1 MNEDVTIIILTHK
14 SKKLVLDYI
23 KNLYKKFK
31 IIIID
36 NSNDLNLKS
45 IITKNYPGIDIHL
58 IPNKGYG
65 NQINYGSKLITTE
78 YFLISNPDLTG
89 IDELSI
95 FNFVSAAKQL
105 NNKFSTLGPR
115 FVNANPKSHK
125 QSINNGTITEMKFIS
140 GACMFFNKNNF
151 DNLNGFDENIFLYFE
166 ENDFCLRSFKINKNY
181 QINNVLVEHD
191 IGTSV
196 KIKND
201 IEKVNQ
207 AKFRTWHFIW
217 SKFYYFKKHY
227 GVFFAIIYFIP
238 IIIRINF
245 RVILYRLKND
255 KNNYDKY
262 KARRSGLFTSILN
275 QKSSKRI

>member
-1 MNEDVTIIILTHK
+1 MNQDVTIIILTHK

-45 IITKNYPGIDIHL
+45 IITKSYPSIDIHL
-58 IPNKGYG
+58 IPNNGYG
-65 NQINYGSKLITTE
+65 NQINYGSKLVTTE

-125 QSINNGTITEMKFIS
+125 QSINNGAITEMKFIS

-191 IGTSV
+191 VGTSV
-196 KIKND
+196 EIKND
-201 IEKVNQ
+201 VDKINY
-207 AKFRTWHFIW
+207 ANFRTWHFIW

-227 GVFFAIIYFIP
+227 GFFFALIYFVP
-238 IIIRINF
+238 IFIRINY
-245 RVILYRLKND
+245 RVFLYKLKND
-255 KNNYDKY
+255 KINYDKY
-262 KARRSGLFTSILN
+262 KARRSGLYASILN

>member
-1 MNEDVTIIILTHK
+1 MNNDVTIIILTHK

-36 NSNDLNLKS
+36 NSNDASLKL
-45 IITKNYPGIDIHL
+45 IIDNNYPGIDIQL
-58 IPNKGYG
+58 IPNNGYG
-65 NQINYGSKLITTE
+65 NQVNYGSKMVKTE

-89 IDELSI
+89 INESALL
-95 FNFVSAAKQL
+95 NFVNAAKKL
-105 NNKFSTLGPR
+105 DNKFSTLGPR
-115 FVNANPKSHK
+115 FINANPKSHK
-125 QSINNGTITEMKFIS
+125 QSSNDNIITEMKFIS

-196 KIKND
+196 EIKND
-201 IEKVNQ
+201 VDKINY
-207 AKFRTWHFIW
+207 ANFRTWHFIW

-227 GVFFAIIYFIP
+227 GFFFALIYFVP
-238 IIIRINF
+238 IFIRINY
-245 RVILYRLKND
+245 RVFLYKLKND
-255 KNNYDKY
+255 KINYDKY
-262 KARRSGLFTSILN
+262 KARRSGLYASILN

>member
-23 KNLYKKFK
+23 KNLYQKFK

-45 IITKNYPGIDIHL
+45 IITKSYPGIDIHL
-58 IPNKGYG
+58 IPNNGYG
-65 NQINYGSKLITTE
+65 NQINYGSKLVTTE

-95 FNFVSAAKQL
+95 FNFVKAAKHL

-115 FVNANPKSHK
+115 FLNTNPKSHK

-151 DNLNGFDENIFLYFE
+151 DNFNGFDENIFLYFE

-191 IGTSV
+191 VGTSV
-196 KIKND
+196 EIKNNQ
-201 IEKVNQ
+201 EKIDQIN
-207 AKFRTWHFIW
+207 FRTWHFIW

-227 GVFFAIIYFIP
+227 GFFFALIYFVP
-238 IIIRINF
+238 IFIRINY
-245 RVILYRLKND
+245 RVILYKLKND
-255 KNNYDKY
+255 KINYDKY
-262 KARRSGLFTSILN
+262 KARRSGLYASILN

>member
-45 IITKNYPGIDIHL
+45 IITKSYPGIDIHL
-58 IPNKGYG
+58 IPNNGYG
-65 NQINYGSKLITTE
+65 NQINYGSKLVTTE

-181 QINNVLVEHD
+181 QINSVRVKHD

-196 KIKND
+196 EIKND

-207 AKFRTWHFIW
+207 ANFRTWHFIW

-255 KNNYDKY
+255 KINYDKY

>member
-1 MNEDVTIIILTHK
+1 MNNDVTIIILTHK
-14 SKKLVLDYI
+14 SKRLVLDYI
-23 KNLYKKFK
+23 KNLYQKFK

-45 IITKNYPGIDIHL
+45 IITKSYPDIDIHL
-58 IPNKGYG
+58 IPNNGYG
-65 NQINYGSKLITTE
+65 NQINYGSKLVTTE

-95 FNFVSAAKQL
+95 FNFVKAAKHL

-115 FVNANPKSHK
+115 FLNTNPKSHK

-191 IGTSV
+191 VGTSV
-196 KIKND
+196 EIKNNQ
-201 IEKVNQ
+201 EKIDQIN
-207 AKFRTWHFIW
+207 FRTWHFIW

-227 GVFFAIIYFIP
+227 GFFFAFIYFVP
-238 IIIRINF
+238 IFIRINY
-245 RVILYRLKND
+245 RVILYKLKND
-255 KNNYDKY
+255 KINYDKY
-262 KARRSGLFTSILN
+262 KARRSGLYASILN

>member
-1 MNEDVTIIILTHK
+1 MNNDVTIIILTHK
-14 SKKLVLDYI
+14 SKRLVLDYI
-23 KNLYKKFK
+23 KNLYQKFK
-31 IIIID
+31 IVIID

-45 IITKNYPGIDIHL
+45 IITKSYPGIDIHL
-58 IPNKGYG
+58 IPNNGYG
-65 NQINYGSKLITTE
+65 NQINYGSKSVTTE

-95 FNFVSAAKQL
+95 FNFVKAAKHL

-115 FVNANPKSHK
+115 FLNTNPKSHK

-191 IGTSV
+191 VGTSV
-196 KIKND
+196 EIKND
-201 IEKVNQ
+201 LEKIDQVN
-207 AKFRTWHFIW
+207 FRTWHFIW

-227 GVFFAIIYFIP
+227 GFFFALIYFVP
-238 IIIRINF
+238 IFIRINY
-245 RVILYRLKND
+245 RVILYKLKND
-255 KNNYDKY
+255 KINYDKY
-262 KARRSGLFTSILN
+262 KARRSGLYASILN

>member
-1 MNEDVTIIILTHK
+1 MNNDVTIIILTHK

-36 NSNDLNLKS
+36 NSNDVNLKS
-45 IITKNYPGIDIHL
+45 IIDNNYPDIDIQL
-58 IPNKGYG
+58 IPNNGYG
-65 NQINYGSKLITTE
+65 NQANYGSKMVKTE

-89 IDELSI
+89 INEAALL
-95 FNFVSAAKQL
+95 NFVNAAKKL

-115 FVNANPKSHK
+115 FINANPKSHK
-125 QSINNGTITEMKFIS
+125 QSIDNGTISEMKFIS

-191 IGTSV
+191 VGTSV
-196 KIKND
+196 EIKND
-201 IEKVNQ
+201 LEKIDQVNL
-207 AKFRTWHFIW
+207 RTWHFIW
-217 SKFYYFKKHY
+217 SKFYYYKKHY
-227 GVFFAIIYFIP
+227 GFIPALIYFFP

-245 RVILYRLKND
+245 RVFFYKLKKD
-255 KNNYDKY
+255 KKNIIKY
-262 KARRSGLFTSILN
+262 EMRRSGLYSSILN
-275 QKSSKRI
+275 HKSSKRI

>member
-1 MNEDVTIIILTHK
+1 MNNDVTILILTHK

-23 KNLYKKFK
+23 KNLYKKFN

-36 NSNDLNLKS
+36 NSNDVSLKS
-45 IITKNYPGIDIHL
+45 IINNNYPGIDIQL
-58 IPNKGYG
+58 IPNNGYG
-65 NQINYGSKLITTE
+65 NQANYGSKMVKTE

-89 IDELSI
+89 INEAALL
-95 FNFVSAAKQL
+95 NFVNAAKKL

-115 FVNANPKSHK
+115 FINANPKSHK
-125 QSINNGTITEMKFIS
+125 QSINNGTISEMKFIS

-191 IGTSV
+191 VGTSV
-196 KIKND
+196 EIKND
-201 IEKVNQ
+201 LEKIDQVN
-207 AKFRTWHFIW
+207 FRTWHFIW

-227 GVFFAIIYFIP
+227 GFLFALIYFVP
-238 IIIRINF
+238 IFIRINL
-245 RVILYRLKND
+245 RVIFYKLKND
-255 KNNYDKY
+255 KINHDKY
-262 KARRSGLFTSILN
+262 KARRSGLYASILN

>member
-1 MNEDVTIIILTHK
+1 MNKEVTIIILTHK

-36 NSNDLNLKS
+36 NSNDINLRS
-45 IITKNYPGIDIHL
+45 VITDNYPGIDIHL
-58 IPNKGYG
+58 IPNNGYG
-65 NQINYGSKLITTE
+65 NQINSGSKLVTTE

-181 QINNVLVEHD
+181 QINNVRVEHD

-196 KIKND
+196 EIKND
-201 IEKVNQ
+201 IEKINQ
-207 AKFRTWHFIW
+207 ANFRTWHFIW

>member
-23 KNLYKKFK
+23 KNLYQKFK

-45 IITKNYPGIDIHL
+45 IITKSYPGIDIHL
-58 IPNKGYG
+58 IPNNGYG
-65 NQINYGSKLITTE
+65 NQINYGSKLVTTE

-95 FNFVSAAKQL
+95 FNFVKAAKHL

-115 FVNANPKSHK
+115 FLNTNPKSHK

-191 IGTSV
+191 VGTSV
-196 KIKND
+196 EIKNNQ
-201 IEKVNQ
+201 EKINQ
-207 AKFRTWHFIW
+207 INFRTWHFIW

-227 GVFFAIIYFIP
+227 GFFFALIYFVP
-238 IIIRINF
+238 IFIRINY
-245 RVILYRLKND
+245 RVILYKLKND
-255 KNNYDKY
+255 KINYDKY
-262 KARRSGLFTSILN
+262 KARRSGLYASILN

>member
-1 MNEDVTIIILTHK
+1 MNNDVTIIILTHK
-14 SKKLVLDYI
+14 SKRLVLDYI
-23 KNLYKKFK
+23 KNLYQKFK

-45 IITKNYPGIDIHL
+45 IITKSYPGIDIHL
-58 IPNKGYG
+58 IPNNGYG
-65 NQINYGSKLITTE
+65 NQINYGSKLVTTE

-95 FNFVSAAKQL
+95 FNFVKAAKHL

-115 FVNANPKSHK
+115 FLNTNPKSHK

-191 IGTSV
+191 VGTSV
-196 KIKND
+196 EIKNNQ
-201 IEKVNQ
+201 EKIDQIN
-207 AKFRTWHFIW
+207 FRTWHFIW

-227 GVFFAIIYFIP
+227 GFFFAFIYFVP
-238 IIIRINF
+238 IFIRINY
-245 RVILYRLKND
+245 RVILYKLKND
-255 KNNYDKY
+255 KINYDKY
-262 KARRSGLFTSILN
+262 KARRSGLYASILN

>member
-1 MNEDVTIIILTHK
+1 MNNDVTIIILTHK

-36 NSNDLNLKS
+36 NSNDVSLKS
-45 IITKNYPGIDIHL
+45 IIDNNYPGIDIQL
-58 IPNKGYG
+58 IPNNGYG
-65 NQINYGSKLITTE
+65 NQANYGSKMVKTE

-89 IDELSI
+89 INEAALL
-95 FNFVSAAKQL
+95 NFVNAAKKL

-115 FVNANPKSHK
+115 FINANPKSHK
-125 QSINNGTITEMKFIS
+125 QSINNGTISEMKFIS

-191 IGTSV
+191 VGTSV
-196 KIKND
+196 EIKND
-201 IEKVNQ
+201 LEKIDQVN
-207 AKFRTWHFIW
+207 FRTWHFIW

-227 GVFFAIIYFIP
+227 GFLFALIYFVP
-238 IIIRINF
+238 IFIRINL
-245 RVILYRLKND
+245 RVILYKLKND
-255 KNNYDKY
+255 KINHDKY
-262 KARRSGLFTSILN
+262 KARRSGLYASILN

>member
-1 MNEDVTIIILTHK
+1 MYQDVTILILTHK

-23 KNLYKKFK
+23 KKLYKKFK

-36 NSNDLNLKS
+36 NSNDVILRS
-45 IITKNYPGIDIHL
+45 VITKSYPGIDIHL
-58 IPNKGYG
+58 IPNNGYG
-65 NQINYGSKLITTE
+65 NQINYGSKLVKTE

-89 IDELSI
+89 IDHLSI
-95 FNFVSAAKQL
+95 FNFVKAAKQL
-105 NNKFSTLGPR
+105 NNKFSALGPR

-125 QSINNGTITEMKFIS
+125 QSIDNKTITEMKFIS
-140 GACMFFNKNNF
+140 GAFMFFYKDNF
-151 DNLNGFDENIFLYFE
+151 DHLDGFDENIFLYFE

-181 QINNVLVEHD
+181 QINNVFVEHD
-191 IGTSV
+191 VGTSV
-196 KIKND
+196 EIKND

-207 AKFRTWHFIW
+207 SNFRTWHFIW

-227 GVFFAIIYFIP
+227 GILFAIIYFIP

-245 RVILYRLKND
+245 RVILYKLKND
-255 KNNYDKY
+255 KINYDKY
-262 KARRSGLFTSILN
+262 KARRSGLYTSILN

>member
-45 IITKNYPGIDIHL
+45 IITKSYPGIVIHL
-58 IPNKGYG
+58 IPNNGYG
-65 NQINYGSKLITTE
+65 NQINYGSKLVTTE

-95 FNFVSAAKQL
+95 FNFVKAAKHL

-115 FVNANPKSHK
+115 FLNTNPKSHK

-191 IGTSV
+191 VGTSV
-196 KIKND
+196 EIKNNQ
-201 IEKVNQ
+201 EKIDQIN
-207 AKFRTWHFIW
+207 FRTWHFIW

-227 GVFFAIIYFIP
+227 GFFFALIYFVP
-238 IIIRINF
+238 IFIRINY
-245 RVILYRLKND
+245 RVILYKLKND
-255 KNNYDKY
+255 KINYDKY
-262 KARRSGLFTSILN
+262 KARRSGLYASILN

>member
-1 MNEDVTIIILTHK
+1 MNNDVTIIILTHK
-14 SKKLVLDYI
+14 SKRLVLDYI
-23 KNLYKKFK
+23 KNLYQKFK

-45 IITKNYPGIDIHL
+45 IITKSYSGIDIHL
-58 IPNKGYG
+58 IPNNGYG
-65 NQINYGSKLITTE
+65 NQINYGSKLVTTE

-95 FNFVSAAKQL
+95 FNFVKAAKHL

-115 FVNANPKSHK
+115 FLNTNPKSHK

-191 IGTSV
+191 VGTSV
-196 KIKND
+196 EIKNNQ
-201 IEKVNQ
+201 EKIDQIN
-207 AKFRTWHFIW
+207 FRTWHFIW

-227 GVFFAIIYFIP
+227 GFFFALIYFVP
-238 IIIRINF
+238 IFIRINY
-245 RVILYRLKND
+245 RVILYKLKND
-255 KNNYDKY
+255 KINYDKY
-262 KARRSGLFTSILN
+262 KARRSGLYASILN

>member
-1 MNEDVTIIILTHK
+1 MNKDVTIIILTHK

-23 KNLYKKFK
+23 KNLYQKFR

-58 IPNKGYG
+58 IPNNGYG

-95 FNFVSAAKQL
+95 FNFVSAAKKL

-125 QSINNGTITEMKFIS
+125 QSINNGIITEMKFIS

-181 QINNVLVEHD
+181 QVNNVLVEHD
-191 IGTSV
+191 VGTAV
-196 KIKND
+196 EVKND

-207 AKFRTWHFIW
+207 VNFRTWHFIW

-227 GVFFAIIYFIP
+227 GFFFALIYFVP
-238 IIIRINF
+238 IFIRINY
-245 RVILYRLKND
+245 RVILYKLKND
-255 KNNYDKY
+255 KINYDKY
-262 KARRSGLFTSILN
+262 KARRSGLYTSILN

>member
-1 MNEDVTIIILTHK
+1 MNNDVTIIILTHK

-36 NSNDLNLKS
+36 NSNDVSLKS
-45 IITKNYPGIDIHL
+45 IIDNNYPGIDIQL
-58 IPNKGYG
+58 IPNNGYG
-65 NQINYGSKLITTE
+65 NQANYGSKMVKTE

-89 IDELSI
+89 INEAALL
-95 FNFVSAAKQL
+95 NFVNAAKKL

-115 FVNANPKSHK
+115 FINANPKSHK
-125 QSINNGTITEMKFIS
+125 QSIDNGTISEMKFIS

-191 IGTSV
+191 VGTSV
-196 KIKND
+196 EIKND
-201 IEKVNQ
+201 LEKIDQVN
-207 AKFRTWHFIW
+207 FRTWHFIW

-227 GVFFAIIYFIP
+227 GFLFALIYFVP
-238 IIIRINF
+238 IFIRINY
-245 RVILYRLKND
+245 RVILYKLKND
-255 KNNYDKY
+255 KINYDKY
-262 KARRSGLFTSILN
+262 KARRSGLYASILN

>member
-45 IITKNYPGIDIHL
+45 IITKSYPGIDIHL
-58 IPNKGYG
+58 IPNNGYG
-65 NQINYGSKLITTE
+65 NQINYGSKLVTTE

-115 FVNANPKSHK
+115 FENANPKSHK

-181 QINNVLVEHD
+181 QINNVRVEHD

-196 KIKND
+196 EIKND
-201 IEKVNQ
+201 IEKVKQ
-207 AKFRTWHFIW
+207 ANFRTWHFIW

>member
-1 MNEDVTIIILTHK
+1 MNNDVTIIILTHK

-36 NSNDLNLKS
+36 NSNDVSLKS
-45 IITKNYPGIDIHL
+45 IIDNNYPGIDIQL
-58 IPNKGYG
+58 IPNNGYG
-65 NQINYGSKLITTE
+65 NQANYGSKMVKTD

-89 IDELSI
+89 INEAALL
-95 FNFVSAAKQL
+95 NFVNAAKKL

-115 FVNANPKSHK
+115 FINANPKTHK
-125 QSINNGTITEMKFIS
+125 QSLNNGTISEMKFIS

-151 DNLNGFDENIFLYFE
+151 DNLNGFDENFFLYFE

-181 QINNVLVEHD
+181 QINNVCVEHD

-196 KIKND
+196 LIKND
-201 IEKVNQ
+201 DEKINQ
-207 AKFRTWHFIW
+207 ANFRTWHFIW

-227 GVFFAIIYFIP
+227 GFFFALIYFIP
-238 IIIRINF
+238 IIIRINY
-245 RVILYRLKND
+245 RVILYKLKND
-255 KNNYDKY
+255 KININKY
-262 KARRSGLFTSILN
+262 KTRRSGLYASILN
-275 QKSSKRI
+275 HKSSKRM

>member
-1 MNEDVTIIILTHK
+1 MNIDVTIIILTHK
-14 SKKLVLDYI
+14 SKRLVLDYI
-23 KNLYKKFK
+23 KNLYQKFK

-45 IITKNYPGIDIHL
+45 IITKSYPGIDIHL
-58 IPNKGYG
+58 IPNNGYG
-65 NQINYGSKLITTE
+65 NQINYGSKLVTTE

-95 FNFVSAAKQL
+95 FNFVKAAKHL

-115 FVNANPKSHK
+115 FLNTNPKSHK

-191 IGTSV
+191 VGTSV
-196 KIKND
+196 EIKNNQ
-201 IEKVNQ
+201 EKIDQIN
-207 AKFRTWHFIW
+207 FRTWHFIW
-217 SKFYYFKKHY
+217 SKFYYYKKHY
-227 GVFFAIIYFIP
+227 GFFFALIYFVP
-238 IIIRINF
+238 IFIRINY
-245 RVILYRLKND
+245 RVILYKLKND
-255 KNNYDKY
+255 KINYDKY
-262 KARRSGLFTSILN
+262 KARRSGLYASILN

>member
-23 KNLYKKFK
+23 KNLYQKFK

-45 IITKNYPGIDIHL
+45 IITKSYPGIDIHL
-58 IPNKGYG
+58 IPNNGYG
-65 NQINYGSKLITTE
+65 NQINYGSKLVTTE

-95 FNFVSAAKQL
+95 FNFVKAAKHL

-115 FVNANPKSHK
+115 FLNTNPKSHK

-191 IGTSV
+191 VGTSV
-196 KIKND
+196 EIKNNQ
-201 IEKVNQ
+201 EKIDQIN
-207 AKFRTWHFIW
+207 FRTWHFIW

-227 GVFFAIIYFIP
+227 GFFFAFIYFVP
-238 IIIRINF
+238 IFIRINY
-245 RVILYRLKND
+245 RVILYKLKND
-255 KNNYDKY
+255 KINYDKY
-262 KARRSGLFTSILN
+262 KARRSGLYASILN

>member
-1 MNEDVTIIILTHK
+1 MNNDVTIIILTHK
-14 SKKLVLDYI
+14 SKRLVLDYI
-23 KNLYKKFK
+23 KNLYQKFK

-45 IITKNYPGIDIHL
+45 IITKSYSGIDIHL
-58 IPNKGYG
+58 IPNNGYG
-65 NQINYGSKLITTE
+65 NEINYGSKLVTTE

-95 FNFVSAAKQL
+95 FNFVKAAKHL

-115 FVNANPKSHK
+115 FLNTNPKSHK

-191 IGTSV
+191 VGTSV
-196 KIKND
+196 EIKNNQ
-201 IEKVNQ
+201 EKIDQIN
-207 AKFRTWHFIW
+207 FRTWHFIW

-227 GVFFAIIYFIP
+227 GFFFALIYFVP
-238 IIIRINF
+238 IFIRINY
-245 RVILYRLKND
+245 RVILYKLKND
-255 KNNYDKY
+255 KINYDKY
-262 KARRSGLFTSILN
+262 KARRSGLYASILN

>member
-1 MNEDVTIIILTHK
+1 MNNDVTIIILTHK

-36 NSNDLNLKS
+36 NSNDVSLKS
-45 IITKNYPGIDIHL
+45 IIDNNYPGIDIQL
-58 IPNKGYG
+58 IPNNGYG
-65 NQINYGSKLITTE
+65 NQANYGSKMVKTE

-89 IDELSI
+89 INEAALL
-95 FNFVSAAKQL
+95 NFVNAAKKL

-115 FVNANPKSHK
+115 FINANPKSHK
-125 QSINNGTITEMKFIS
+125 QSIDNGTISEMKFIS

-191 IGTSV
+191 VGTSV
-196 KIKND
+196 EIKND
-201 IEKVNQ
+201 LEKIDQVN
-207 AKFRTWHFIW
+207 FRTWHFIW

-227 GVFFAIIYFIP
+227 GFLFALIYFVP
-238 IIIRINF
+238 IFIRINL
-245 RVILYRLKND
+245 RVILYKLKND
-255 KNNYDKY
+255 KINHDKY
-262 KARRSGLFTSILN
+262 KARRSGLYASILN

>member
-1 MNEDVTIIILTHK
+1 MNNDVTIIILTHK
-14 SKKLVLDYI
+14 SKRLVLDYI
-23 KNLYKKFK
+23 KNLYQKFK

-45 IITKNYPGIDIHL
+45 IITKSYPDIDIHL
-58 IPNKGYG
+58 IPNNGYG
-65 NQINYGSKLITTE
+65 NQINYGSKLVTTE

-95 FNFVSAAKQL
+95 FNFVKAAKHL

-115 FVNANPKSHK
+115 FLNTNPKSHK

-191 IGTSV
+191 VGTSV
-196 KIKND
+196 EIKNNQ
-201 IEKVNQ
+201 EKIDQIN
-207 AKFRTWHFIW
+207 FRTWHFIW

-227 GVFFAIIYFIP
+227 GFFFALIYFVP
-238 IIIRINF
+238 IFIRINY
-245 RVILYRLKND
+245 RVILYKLKND
-255 KNNYDKY
+255 KINYDKY
-262 KARRSGLFTSILN
+262 KARRSGLYASILN

>member
-23 KNLYKKFK
+23 KNLYQKFK

-45 IITKNYPGIDIHL
+45 IITKSYPGIDIHL
-58 IPNKGYG
+58 IPNNGYG

-95 FNFVSAAKQL
+95 FNFVKAAKQL

-125 QSINNGTITEMKFIS
+125 QSINNGIITEMKFIS

-181 QINNVLVEHD
+181 QINNVLVEHYV
-191 IGTSV
+191 GTSV
-196 KIKND
+196 EVKND
-201 IEKVNQ
+201 LEKVNQ
-207 AKFRTWHFIW
+207 VNFRTWHFIW
-217 SKFYYFKKHY
+217 SKFYYYKKHY
-227 GVFFAIIYFIP
+227 GFFFAIIYFVP
-238 IIIRINF
+238 IFIRINY
-245 RVILYRLKND
+245 RVILYKLKND
-255 KNNYDKY
+255 KINYDKY
-262 KARRSGLFTSILN
+262 KARRSGLYTSILN

>member
-1 MNEDVTIIILTHK
+1 MNKDVTIIILTHK
-14 SKKLVLDYI
+14 SKRLVLDYI
-23 KNLYKKFK
+23 KKLYQKFK
-31 IIIID
+31 IVIID

-45 IITKNYPGIDIHL
+45 IITKSYPGIDIHL
-58 IPNKGYG
+58 IPNNGYG
-65 NQINYGSKLITTE
+65 NQINYGSKLVKTE

-89 IDELSI
+89 IDELSV
-95 FNFVSAAKQL
+95 FNFVKAAKHL

-115 FVNANPKSHK
+115 FLNTNPKSHK

-191 IGTSV
+191 VGTSV
-196 KIKND
+196 EIKNNQ
-201 IEKVNQ
+201 EKINQ
-207 AKFRTWHFIW
+207 INFRTWHFIW

-227 GVFFAIIYFIP
+227 GFFFALIYFVP
-238 IIIRINF
+238 IFIRINY
-245 RVILYRLKND
+245 RVILYKLKND
-255 KNNYDKY
+255 KINYDKY
-262 KARRSGLFTSILN
+262 KARRSGLYASILN

>member
-1 MNEDVTIIILTHK
+1 MNNDVTIIILTHK
-14 SKKLVLDYI
+14 SKRLVLDYI
-23 KNLYKKFK
+23 KNLYQKFK

-45 IITKNYPGIDIHL
+45 IITKSYPGIDIHL
-58 IPNKGYG
+58 IPNNGYG
-65 NQINYGSKLITTE
+65 NQINYGSKLVTTE

-95 FNFVSAAKQL
+95 FNFVKAAKHL

-115 FVNANPKSHK
+115 FLNTNPKSHK

-191 IGTSV
+191 VGTSV
-196 KIKND
+196 EIKNNQ
-201 IEKVNQ
+201 EKIDQIN
-207 AKFRTWHFIW
+207 FRTWHFIW

-227 GVFFAIIYFIP
+227 GFFFALIYFVP
-238 IIIRINF
+238 IFIRINY
-245 RVILYRLKND
+245 RVILYKLKND
-255 KNNYDKY
+255 KINYDKY
-262 KARRSGLFTSILN
+262 KARRSGLYASILN
-275 QKSSKRI
+275 QKSSERI

>member
-23 KNLYKKFK
+23 KNLYQKFK

-45 IITKNYPGIDIHL
+45 IITKSYPGIDIHL
-58 IPNKGYG
+58 IPNNGYG
-65 NQINYGSKLITTE
+65 NQINYGSKLVTTE

-95 FNFVSAAKQL
+95 FNFVKAAKHL

-115 FVNANPKSHK
+115 FLNTNPKSHK

-191 IGTSV
+191 VGTSV
-196 KIKND
+196 EIKNNQ
-201 IEKVNQ
+201 EKIDQIN
-207 AKFRTWHFIW
+207 FRTWHFIW

-227 GVFFAIIYFIP
+227 GFFFALIYFVP
-238 IIIRINF
+238 IFIRINY
-245 RVILYRLKND
+245 RVILYKLKND
-255 KNNYDKY
+255 KINYDKY
-262 KARRSGLFTSILN
+262 KARRSGLYASILN

>member
-1 MNEDVTIIILTHK
+1 MNNDVTIIILTHK

-36 NSNDLNLKS
+36 NSNDVSLKS
-45 IITKNYPGIDIHL
+45 IIDNNYPGIDIQL
-58 IPNKGYG
+58 IPNNGYG
-65 NQINYGSKLITTE
+65 NQANYGSKMVKTE

-89 IDELSI
+89 INEAALL
-95 FNFVSAAKQL
+95 NFVNAAKKL

-115 FVNANPKSHK
+115 FINANPKSHK
-125 QSINNGTITEMKFIS
+125 QSINNGTISEMKFIS

-196 KIKND
+196 EIKND
-201 IEKVNQ
+201 LEKINQVN
-207 AKFRTWHFIW
+207 FRTWHFIW

-227 GVFFAIIYFIP
+227 GFFFALIYFVP
-238 IIIRINF
+238 IFIRINY
-245 RVILYRLKND
+245 RVILYKLKND
-255 KNNYDKY
+255 KINYDKY
-262 KARRSGLFTSILN
+262 KARRSGLYASILN